1 MNCSKCRYYTR
12 SKVYGNGCS
21 CTNDIKPCELERKIK
36 YDKARKAKRRDKKQW
51 K

>member
-1 MNCSKCRYYTR
+1 MNCSKCRFYTR

-21 CTNDIKPCELERKIK
+21 CTGVRPCDIERKVK
-36 YDKARKAKRRDKKQW
+36 YDKARKAKRRDKKW